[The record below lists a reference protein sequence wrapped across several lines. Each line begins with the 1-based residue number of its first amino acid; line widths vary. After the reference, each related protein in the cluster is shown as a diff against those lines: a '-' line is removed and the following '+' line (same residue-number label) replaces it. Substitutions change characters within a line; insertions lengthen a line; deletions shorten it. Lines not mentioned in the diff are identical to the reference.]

1 MNMSRV
7 GIGDRAT
14 GRWISIAGRIAVCSV
29 GVDFRLD
36 EFTVSIIKTVN
47 SGFED
52 ALGLEGIAISLDRG
66 RVGETITVLG
76 GLVGRL
82 RVIVASLNEAGVDTR
97 GCGCGRE
104 LIVLSALVIGLRLR
118 VGSEIADVL
127 GVGVRVGLLDEETTP
142 EFSRFVPLLSSRKRP
157 DSSSI
162 VEF

>member
-97 GCGCGRE
+97 GCGRE